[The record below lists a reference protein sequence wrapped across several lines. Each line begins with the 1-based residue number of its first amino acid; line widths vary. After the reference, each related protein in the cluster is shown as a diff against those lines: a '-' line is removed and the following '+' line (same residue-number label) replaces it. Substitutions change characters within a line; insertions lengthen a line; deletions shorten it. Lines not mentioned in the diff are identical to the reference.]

1 MYCTICHNEV
11 LSQGMALRMPNTQTA
26 TLTIRLFDHELED
39 IKKAAKRADKS
50 MSDFVRETLL
60 RKARRPQ
67 KLS

>member
-1 MYCTICHNEV
+1 
-11 LSQGMALRMPNTQTA
+11 MPNTQTA